1 MSASNIDKCQILSV
15 VGNHVISCPDIL
27 DFVAMVFTKICHD
40 IHWVSTFQT
49 SAFIKLHPVVF
60 NPTITPN
67 ILDSIINLQHI
78 FLGVHSFN
86 LNTRSGLW
94 QQHFGLWFCSSHA
107 PKITLHLVFHGFHPS
122 PPPKAPYLWDSKVSC
137 PKKHPYFS
145 DSPVFI
151 QSGCVLYPRGP
162 APRDPAQPAPRW
174 QETTENL
181 PIETQPVQQC
191 GGCGGPTRYARA
203 QTPRHLPGRMCKYA
217 QPGPAGFPTV
227 SGPSPVTRGKEAPL
241 PFSSHLYPS
250 PSAWDF
256 ASVRPYHPC
265 RYRDAAAAAP
275 KCGRQRLLSCLLR
288 CRLGHVVA
296 GANLLAMA
304 MAVDTVQGKLLPLLR
319 LLALPFSQRIA
330 GISVAS

>member
-122 PPPKAPYLWDSKVSC
+122 PPQKHPTYGIPKFHAPKNTPTFPIPQCSSKVDVC
-137 PKKHPYFS
+137 YTHA
-145 DSPVFI
+145 
-151 QSGCVLYPRGP
+151 GPR
-162 APRDPAQPAPRW
+162 Q
-174 QETTENL
+174 
-181 PIETQPVQQC
+181 ETQPSPRRAGRKPPKISPSKLNPSSNVGGVVGPPAMHALRRHVIYPDVCASTLNPARPGSRQSAAPRPSLAGRKPPFPSLPTSTLPPRLGTSPPC
-191 GGCGGPTRYARA
+191 GHTTRAATVTPRLPPQSAAGRGYFPASSDAVWAMWWLA
-203 QTPRHLPGRMCKYA
+203 QTCWRWRW
-217 QPGPAGFPTV
+217 
-227 SGPSPVTRGKEAPL
+227 R
-241 PFSSHLYPS
+241 
-250 PSAWDF
+250 
-256 ASVRPYHPC
+256 
-265 RYRDAAAAAP
+265 
-275 KCGRQRLLSCLLR
+275 
-288 CRLGHVVA
+288 
-296 GANLLAMA
+296 
-304 MAVDTVQGKLLPLLR
+304 
-319 LLALPFSQRIA
+319 
-330 GISVAS
+330 